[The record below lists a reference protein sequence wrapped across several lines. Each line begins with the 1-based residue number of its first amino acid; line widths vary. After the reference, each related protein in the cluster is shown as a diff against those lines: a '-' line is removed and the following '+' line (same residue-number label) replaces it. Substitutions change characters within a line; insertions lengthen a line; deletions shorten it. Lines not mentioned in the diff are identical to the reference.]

1 MPPVAVIGGGPAG
14 LMAAEVLATCDCTVT
29 VVDHM
34 RSPGRKFLVA
44 GRGGLNLTH
53 SEPLDDLLTRYTPP
67 DPRLLRSIAA
77 FPPSALRA
85 WCEGLGE
92 ETFVGS
98 SGRVFPRSMRATPLL
113 RAWLRRLDELHVR
126 FLTRHRFEGWD
137 ADGRLHVTSHA
148 DATDVTDDAGDGLG
162 AVDAVVLA
170 LGGASWPGTGS
181 NGGWTA
187 ALRERGIAI
196 APLEPANSGFLT
208 SWTPSF
214 AERFAGFPLK
224 NVAVAFDGRSVRG
237 ELMVTELGLE
247 GGPMYAHSNRL
258 RMATRSGSAARVTI
272 DLRADLSIDA
282 LAIKLERPR
291 GSQSTSTFLRKSAG
305 LAPVA
310 IGLLRECSPNGL
322 PTDPG
327 VLAARIK
334 AAPVDL
340 LGPSPIVRAISTA
353 GGVAW
358 DEIDDDFMLRH
369 LPGVFVCGEM
379 LDWEAPTGG
388 YLLQASFST
397 AVAAAEGVLRRLA
410 AR

>member
-1 MPPVAVIGGGPAG
+1 MSSVAVIGGGPAG

-53 SEPLDDLLTRYTPP
+53 SEPLDDLLARYTPP
-67 DPRLLRSIAA
+67 DPRLLRAIAA

-113 RAWLRRLDELHVR
+113 RAWLRRLDELDVH

-137 ADGRLHVTSHA
+137 GDGRLRVTSLA
-148 DATDVTDDAGDGLG
+148 DATGDTVGGLG
-162 AVDAVVLA
+162 TVDAVVLA

-181 NGGWTA
+181 DGGWTA
-187 ALRERGIAI
+187 ALRERGVAI
-196 APLEPANSGFLT
+196 ADLEPANSGFIT

-214 AERFAGFPLK
+214 AGRFAGYPLK
-224 NVAVAFDGRSVRG
+224 NVAVAFDARTVRG
-237 ELMVTELGLE
+237 ELMVTETGLE

-258 RMATRSGSAARVTI
+258 RMATRSGSVAKVTI
-272 DLRADLSIDA
+272 DLRADLSMDA
-282 LAIKLERPR
+282 LVAKLARPR

-310 IGLLRECSPNGL
+310 IGLLRETSPGEL
-322 PTDPG
+322 PKDAR
-327 VLAARIK
+327 VLAERIK
-334 AAPVDL
+334 AAPVHL
-340 LGPSPIVRAISTA
+340 FGPSPIVRAISTA

-358 DEIDDDFMLRH
+358 DEIDDDFMLRR

-397 AVAAAEGVLRRLA
+397 AAAAAEGALRLLA
-410 AR
+410 SR

>member
-1 MPPVAVIGGGPAG
+1 MPAVAVIGGGPAG
-14 LMAAEVLATCDCTVT
+14 LMAAEMLATCDCTVT
-29 VVDHM
+29 VIDHM

-53 SEPLDDLLTRYTPP
+53 SEPLDDLLARYTPP
-67 DPRLLRSIAA
+67 DLRLLRAIAA

-85 WCEGLGE
+85 WCESLGE

-137 ADGRLHVTSHA
+137 VDGRLRVT
-148 DATDVTDDAGDGLG
+148 TPDVTDDNGGGEVG

-181 NGGWTA
+181 DGGWRA

-196 APLEPANSGFLT
+196 EPLEPANSGFLT

-214 AERFAGFPLK
+214 AERFVGFPLK
-224 NVAVAFDGRSVRG
+224 NVSVAFDGRSVRG
-237 ELMVTELGLE
+237 ELMVTETGLE
-247 GGPMYAHSNRL
+247 GGPMYAHSYRL
-258 RMATRSGSAARVTI
+258 RTATRSGSVAHVTI
-272 DLRADLSIDA
+272 DLRADLS
-282 LAIKLERPR
+282 LERLAAKLKRSR
-291 GSQSTSTFLRKSAG
+291 GSQSMSTFLRKSAG
-305 LAPVA
+305 LKPVA
-310 IGLLRECSPNGL
+310 IALLRETSPNGL
-322 PTDPG
+322 PIDPE

-334 AAPVDL
+334 AAPLDL
-340 LGPSPIVRAISTA
+340 LGPSPIARAISTA

-358 DEIDDDFMLRH
+358 EEIDDDFMLRR

-379 LDWEAPTGG
+379 LDWEAQTGG

-397 AVAAAEGVLRRLA
+397 AVAAAEGVLRLLA